1 MSNSS
6 AKHYQENKG
15 RIQKSLFKG
24 IKIFLK
30 KEKGKNENMVAND
43 IKVPEKMKNKD

>member
-6 AKHYQENKG
+6 ARHYQENKG
-15 RIQKSLFKG
+15 RIQKNLFKG

-30 KEKGKNENMVAND
+30 KKKGKNENMVAND
-43 IKVPEKMKNKD
+43 IKVSEKMKNKD